1 MILEGRLKA
10 PEYKIDVPYINAF
23 NDYFVGEAKDFDF
36 NLDTGKAHEHVPNDP
51 NWVKRELY
59 IAHWVNNGWDLVQCA
74 PNIESTSKWN
84 RYEYIWVRRV
94 EDTHHQRMARYI
106 TTINKLR

>member
-1 MILEGRLKA
+1 MVLARRLKA

-23 NDYFVGEAKDFDF
+23 NKYFVGENKDFDF

-51 NWVKRELY
+51 NWVEREQY
-59 IAHWVNNGWDLVQCA
+59 IAHWVNKGWDLVQCA
-74 PNIESTSKWN
+74 PNIESTSKWM

-94 EDTHHQRMARYI
+94 EDTSPPK
-106 TTINKLR
+106 NG